1 MIEKGNKM
9 KEYVFKSKDNLTTII
24 VKGESTLNEQEQKDE
39 LLYLQKIINQPYE
52 IIQQEYYLYDV
63 LMR

>member
-1 MIEKGNKM
+1 MTEKGNKM
-9 KEYVFKSKDNLTTII
+9 KDYVFKSKDNLTTII

>member
-1 MIEKGNKM
+1 M
-9 KEYVFKSKDNLTTII
+9 KDYVFKSKDNLTTII

>member
-1 MIEKGNKM
+1 M

-52 IIQQEYYLYDV
+52 IIQQEYYLYDM